1 MLGRFWRC
9 WSRRCGNAGRRAKL
23 RCGPTAAFVVGRC
36 CVGASERESTTS
48 SDWPRTSACM
58 RSRAKWQKRAERKYQ
73 RSGEK
78 VRLFTQ
84 FKYKAQSW
92 DRKRRVIAKAE

>member
-1 MLGRFWRC
+1 MQLIAPRPAPGL
-9 WSRRCGNAGRRAKL
+9 AKN
-23 RCGPTAAFVVGRC
+23 
-36 CVGASERESTTS
+36 ERLHALS
-48 SDWPRTSACM
+48 
-58 RSRAKWQKRAERKYQ
+58 AKWQKPAERKHQ

-92 DRKRRVIAKAE
+92 DRKGRVIAKAEHSIKALIRVMF